1 MRMRY
6 RSFAVLLLVTV
17 ALTLSTSGKGQS
29 PSPTEGYRCH
39 IYKCYVEGAM
49 SEWLASLKA
58 MEDTYAKEKS
68 DELLFEIVRSYYG
81 YIAYALGKGREAEAD
96 ALLDRVFGHLN
107 SYRSRHPNDA
117 EATAICSSLLGFR
130 LAIHPTK
137 ALTLGLQSQHLIA
150 KAMKQAPNN
159 PWVMYEQANALL
171 YTPAFFGGDPRQAL
185 RLYLRAIALLE
196 KQGGNGC
203 SWNYLNAYI
212 NLAYC
217 QIKLRQY
224 AAAQQTYRQL
234 LAIAPTFK
242 WVRQELVPKLQQRMK
257 KAK

>member
-1 MRMRY
+1 MRY
-6 RSFAVLLLVTV
+6 SSFAVLLLATV

-29 PSPTEGYRCH
+29 SSPAEGYRCH
-39 IYKCYVEGAM
+39 IYKCYVEGSM
-49 SEWLASLKA
+49 GGWLSSLKA
-58 MEDTYAKEKS
+58 MENTYAKEKS
-68 DELLFEIVRSYYG
+68 DELLLEIVRTYYG
-81 YIAYALGKGREAEAD
+81 YIAYALNQERKAEAD
-96 ALLDRVFGHLN
+96 SMLDRAFAYLD
-107 SYRSRHPNDA
+107 SYRHRHPNDA
-117 EATAICSSLLGFR
+117 EATAIYSSLLGFR
-130 LAIHPTK
+130 LAVHPTQ

-171 YTPAFFGGDPRQAL
+171 YTPAFFGGAPQQAL

-217 QIKLRQY
+217 QIKLKQY
-224 AAAQQTYRQL
+224 AAAQQTYSQL

-242 WVRQELVPKLQQRMK
+242 WVRQVLVPKLQQKMRNK
-257 KAK
+257 R